1 MGATGPTTA
10 STDSSVHSPRRRSC
24 DEGGSG
30 RRVVL
35 ERGRDLLLG
44 LVVAGETVNAG
55 LDENEAEL
63 GVLVLAVGLEVLADG
78 DSLFD
83 EVPEVLGDLGSKT

>member
-1 MGATGPTTA
+1 MGPTTA
-10 STDSSVHSPRRRSC
+10 STDSSVHSPQRRSC

-35 ERGRDLLLG
+35 ERWRDLLLA
-44 LVVAGETVNAG
+44 LVVASETVDAG

-63 GVLVLAVGLEVLADG
+63 GVLVLAVTFEMLANG
-78 DSLFD
+78 DSLLD
-83 EVPEVLGDLGSKT
+83 ATQPY